1 MVGLDGTGKSTIR
14 KMLKRDIMLQIEP
27 TGGWGVSM
35 YLFRWRFKEYI
46 FSICEIRGNKN
57 SRYLWRDF
65 EKEPFWAS
73 FLPDVCGVVFVVDN
87 QLWCGKNGRSKWTLF
102 FPSSRACRKSTIN
115 CLPALPCSVVI
126 ANKQDLPGALTTDEV
141 FDQLSCERYKSF
153 CWEVIFEFIAGM
165 RILCKMI
172 KKREKYLKNVCSKL
186 SRLSL
191 SKQK

>member
-35 YLFRWRFKEYI
+35 NLFRWRFKEYI

-73 FLPDVCGVVFVVDN
+73 FLPDVCGVIFVVDN
-87 QLWCGKNGRSKWTLF
+87 QLRCGKNGRSKWTLF
-102 FPSSRACRKSTIN
+102 CPSSRACRNSTIK
-115 CLPALPCSVVI
+115 LPPSASRVVV

-172 KKREKYLKNVCSKL
+172 KKREK
-186 SRLSL
+186 
-191 SKQK
+191 